1 LGVLAVVGVSGPA
14 HAQWPGAAPPP
25 APPPPESA
33 ADFAKLGIE
42 AYKAGDFAGAIA
54 HLEKSHELEPNSF
67 DVRFTLAQAYR
78 QSGSCD
84 KAAPHYKAILANAP
98 DPETAKALQ
107 VGAEQCPGVVEKPKP
122 PPPPP
127 APPPQIIVK
136 SGSLS
141 KTNIALFAG
150 AGAGLGAAVG
160 LFLAAR
166 SDDSDA
172 EVAVSFDDHERI
184 STRADRLRIASIAS
198 AGIGVAL
205 AAVAVYRIR
214 VAKREQAQLAITPHA
229 DGGVL
234 VLGGSW

>member
-1 LGVLAVVGVSGPA
+1 MAGPA
-14 HAQWPGAAPPP
+14 FAQWPGATAPP
-25 APPPPESA
+25 APPPPETA
-33 ADFAKLGIE
+33 ADFAKLGVE
-42 AYKAGDFAGAIA
+42 AYKAGDFAAAIP
-54 HLEKSHELEPNSF
+54 HLEKSHELEPTNF

-98 DPETAKALQ
+98 DPETAKALST
-107 VGAEQCPGVVEKPKP
+107 GAEQCPGVVEKPAP

-127 APPPQIIVK
+127 APPPKVIVK
-136 SGSLS
+136 SGAA
-141 KTNIALFAG
+141 TPANIGLLVAGG
-150 AGAGLGAAVG
+150 AGIGTGVA

-166 SDDSDA
+166 SDDQDA

-184 STRADRLRIASIAS
+184 SSRADRLKILSIAS
-198 AGIGVAL
+198 AGVGVGL
-205 AAVAVYRIR
+205 AVFAVYRIR
-214 VAKREQAQLAITPHA
+214 VAKREQAQLALTPRH